1 MNRILKRPMFR
12 IGGSA
17 GTGIT
22 SGLDK
27 STSKNKKGT
36 MMADLDDVR
45 DSYSQLMFGKDVID
59 LTPEEL
65 EEFEMLFEMEYGGK
79 KDGGRIGYAT
89 GTQMPSFQTQ
99 GLPGFLTSF
108 GLNLLS
114 TPPQGNIFQT
124 AATAA
129 RDPFNR
135 LQASQAAAASTAEDR
150 AFKRQL
156 QQELLKGQKEIA
168 AMKQKDSFFAA
179 QTPEEQFRERAKI
192 YSESSIPV
200 IKENATDLATFEV
213 KHRGENYVQLNF
225 EYDKKTKQF
234 EPDFR
239 SVPEGA
245 LTYDPGKGVAYK
257 MTRRDDG
264 ILVPIPLNPFTLE
277 PLENIDGSES

>member
-1 MNRILKRPMFR
+1 MFR

-22 SGLDK
+22 SGLDQPQK
-27 STSKNKKGT
+27 
-36 MMADLDDVR
+36 MA
-45 DSYSQLMFGKDVID
+45 K
-59 LTPEEL
+59 
-65 EEFEMLFEMEYGGK
+65 
-79 KDGGRIGYAT
+79 GGRIEYQQGSMPTFQAT
-89 GTQMPSFQTQ
+89 

-129 RDPFNR
+129 RGPFNQ

-150 AFKRQL
+150 AFKEKLLERQIASD
-156 QQELLKGQKEIA
+156 KEIA

-200 IKENATDLATFEV
+200 IKNNATDLATFEV
-213 KHRGENYVQLNF
+213 KNRNENYVQLNF
-225 EYDKKTKQF
+225 EYDNKTRKF

-245 LTYDPGKGVAYK
+245 LTYDPGKGVAYRMK
-257 MTRRDDG
+257 RRDDG

>member
-1 MNRILKRPMFR
+1 MFR

-22 SGLDK
+22 SGLDQPRK
-27 STSKNKKGT
+27 
-36 MMADLDDVR
+36 
-45 DSYSQLMFGKDVID
+45 Q
-59 LTPEEL
+59 
-65 EEFEMLFEMEYGGK
+65 
-79 KDGGRIGYAT
+79 YAN
-89 GTQMPSFQTQ
+89 GTQMPSFQAT

-129 RDPFNR
+129 KDPFNQ
-135 LQASQAAAASTAEDR
+135 LMASQAKTMETESDR
-150 AFKRQL
+150 AFKEKLLERQIASD
-156 QQELLKGQKEIA
+156 KEIA
-168 AMKQKDSFFAA
+168 AMKQKDQFFAA

-192 YSESSIPV
+192 YSESPIPV

-213 KHRGENYVQLNF
+213 KNRGENYVQLNF
-225 EYDKKTKQF
+225 EYDNKSRKF
-234 EPDFR
+234 EPNFN

-245 LTYDPGKGVAYK
+245 LTYDPGKGVAYR

-277 PLENIDGSES
+277 PLDKIDGTE

>member
-1 MNRILKRPMFR
+1 MNRVLKRPMFR

-22 SGLDK
+22 SGLDRPQK
-27 STSKNKKGT
+27 
-36 MMADLDDVR
+36 MAN
-45 DSYSQLMFGKDVID
+45 
-59 LTPEEL
+59 
-65 EEFEMLFEMEYGGK
+65 
-79 KDGGRIGYAT
+79 GGRTGYAN
-89 GTQMPSFQTQ
+89 GTPTFQFS
-99 GLPGFLTSF
+99 GMPGFLTNF

-150 AFKRQL
+150 AFKEKLLERQ
-156 QQELLKGQKEIA
+156 IA
-168 AMKQKDSFFAA
+168 SDERIADKKIKDSFFAA

-200 IKENATDLATFEV
+200 IKNNATDLATFEV
-213 KHRGENYVQLNF
+213 KNRGENYVQLNF
-225 EYDKKTKQF
+225 EYDNKSKQF

-245 LTYDPGKGVAYK
+245 LTYDPGKGVAYR

>member
-1 MNRILKRPMFR
+1 MFR

-22 SGLDK
+22 SGLDQPQK
-27 STSKNKKGT
+27 
-36 MMADLDDVR
+36 MAN
-45 DSYSQLMFGKDVID
+45 
-59 LTPEEL
+59 
-65 EEFEMLFEMEYGGK
+65 
-79 KDGGRIGYAT
+79 GGRIGYQQ
-89 GTQMPSFQTQ
+89 GTMPSFQAT
-99 GLPGFLTSF
+99 GLPGFLTNF
-108 GLNLLS
+108 GLNLLA

-124 AATAA
+124 AAVAA

-150 AFKRQL
+150 AFKEKLLERQI
-156 QQELLKGQKEIA
+156 ESDKEIA
-168 AMKQKDSFFAA
+168 AMKQKDQFFAA

-200 IKENATDLATFEV
+200 IRNNATDLANFEV
-213 KHRGENYVQLNF
+213 ENKGENYVQLNF
-225 EYDKKTKQF
+225 EYDNKSRKF
-234 EPDFR
+234 EPNFN

-245 LTYDPGKGVAYK
+245 LTYDPGKGVAYR

>member
-22 SGLDK
+22 SGLDQPQK
-27 STSKNKKGT
+27 
-36 MMADLDDVR
+36 MAN
-45 DSYSQLMFGKDVID
+45 
-59 LTPEEL
+59 
-65 EEFEMLFEMEYGGK
+65 
-79 KDGGRIGYAT
+79 GGRTGYQQGST
-89 GTQMPSFQTQ
+89 PNFQF
-99 GLPGFLTSF
+99 GGVPGFLTNF

-114 TPPQGNIFQT
+114 TSPQGNIFQT

-129 RDPFNR
+129 KEPFNI
-135 LQASQAAAASTAEDR
+135 LQAQQTAAMKTASDR
-150 AFKRQL
+150 EFQR
-156 QQELLKGQKEIA
+156 ELLKEEFEGKKEIA
-168 AMKQKDSFFAA
+168 AMKQKDQFFAA

-192 YSESSIPV
+192 YSESTIPV
-200 IKENATDLATFEV
+200 IKNNATDLATFEI
-213 KHRGENYVQLNF
+213 KNRGENYVQLNF
-225 EYDKKTKQF
+225 EYDKKTKKF

-245 LTYDPGKGVAYK
+245 LTYDPGKGVAYR

-277 PLENIDGSES
+277 SIDKIDGTE

>member
-1 MNRILKRPMFR
+1 MNRTLKRPMFR

-22 SGLDK
+22 SGLDQPQK
-27 STSKNKKGT
+27 
-36 MMADLDDVR
+36 MAN
-45 DSYSQLMFGKDVID
+45 
-59 LTPEEL
+59 
-65 EEFEMLFEMEYGGK
+65 
-79 KDGGRIGYAT
+79 GGRTGYAN
-89 GTQMPSFQTQ
+89 GTPNFMAGSI
-99 GLPGFLTSF
+99 PGFLTGF
-108 GLNLLS
+108 GLNLLA

-135 LQASQAAAASTAEDR
+135 LQASQAAASSTAEDR
-150 AFKRQL
+150 AFKEKLLERQIASD
-156 QQELLKGQKEIA
+156 KEIA
-168 AMKQKDSFFAA
+168 AMKQKDQFFAA

-192 YSESSIPV
+192 YSESNIPV
-200 IKENATDLATFEV
+200 IKNNATDLATFEV
-213 KHRGENYVQLNF
+213 KNRGENYVQLNF
-225 EYDKKTKQF
+225 EYDKKTRQF

-245 LTYDPGKGVAYK
+245 LTYDPGKGVAYR

>member
-1 MNRILKRPMFR
+1 MNRTLKRPMFR

-22 SGLDK
+22 SGLDQPQK
-27 STSKNKKGT
+27 MANGGRTGYQQGT
-36 MMADLDDVR
+36 MPTF
-45 DSYSQLMFGKDVID
+45 Q
-59 LTPEEL
+59 
-65 EEFEMLFEMEYGGK
+65 
-79 KDGGRIGYAT
+79 AT
-89 GTQMPSFQTQ
+89 

-124 AATAA
+124 SAIAAQ
-129 RDPFNR
+129 DPFRR

-150 AFKRQL
+150 AFKEKLLERQIASD
-156 QQELLKGQKEIA
+156 EAIA

-179 QTPEEQFRERAKI
+179 QTPEEQFRERVKI

-200 IKENATDLATFEV
+200 IKNNATDLANFEV
-213 KHRGENYVQLNF
+213 KNRNENYVQLNF
-225 EYDKKTKQF
+225 EYDNKSRKF
-234 EPDFR
+234 EPNFN

-245 LTYDPGKGVAYK
+245 LTYDPGKGIAYR

-277 PLENIDGSES
+277 PLEDIDGSES